1 MPAPTPPSR
10 TDDGP
15 LRPEIA
21 RSWQRVASAGLRP
34 DTQLD
39 RVPVTDF
46 DETSRLMVAA
56 NPVLDELSVELEN
69 TALCLVLA
77 DRDCRIVGVRFADSG
92 LENALEQI
100 GAVPGSIYSEDI
112 SGTNS
117 VATSHETCRGLL
129 VNGGEHFLEPL
140 KKFSCY
146 GHPIRHPVT
155 RRLEGVLDITG
166 AMPRANP
173 LFVPFVQRAV
183 RDIEQRLL
191 EGSPR
196 GQQLLLAAF
205 QNACKQRSHAV
216 VAIGDGIVL
225 TNPAAVDLLEAA
237 DHAVLRALVADVPHD
252 GTLVHELWLASGRLV
267 TVEASRINGT
277 SGAMFRLIARQEST
291 PVTTSRLGRHPTTDA
306 NAIGVEQQLA
316 RLRETRAP
324 ALISGEPGTG
334 RSRAVRAVAGEEPVV
349 TLDAAEVPSVGEG
362 PWGNRLTSLAAT
374 HRGVIAV
381 EDIHLLPA
389 ALCVRL
395 TGLLA
400 ESAARLVLTSTSRDL
415 LDEPVASVAASCVAH
430 VELPPLRRRREELPA
445 LVERMA
451 RDLRPEADVR
461 FTPSALAALAAQQW
475 PGNFRELSMVVRRA
489 VEARSAGDITVADLP
504 ETYRNGAE
512 ARSLTPWEQAELD
525 AIVTALRATGGN
537 KRQAAERLGISRSTL
552 YNRIHSLR
560 ITF

>member
-1 MPAPTPPSR
+1 MPRSTPRSR
-10 TDDGP
+10 TKDGS

-21 RSWQRVASAGLRP
+21 LSWQRVTSAGLRP
-34 DTQLD
+34 NTLLD

-56 NPVLDELSVELEN
+56 NPVLDELSVELTN
-69 TALCLVLA
+69 TALCLILA

-92 LENALEQI
+92 LETAIEQI

-117 VATSHETCRGLL
+117 VATPHETRRGLL
-129 VNGGEHFLEPL
+129 VNGEEHFLEPL

-166 AMPRANP
+166 IMPRANP

-205 QNACKQRSHAV
+205 QNAAKQRSHAV

-237 DHAVLRALVADVPHD
+237 DHAVLRALVADVPGE
-252 GTLVHELWLASGRLV
+252 GTLIHELWLVSGRVV
-267 TVEASRINGT
+267 TVEASRINGS
-277 SGAMFRLIARQEST
+277 SGAMFRLIARQE
-291 PVTTSRLGRHPTTDA
+291 PTSVAAPRHATVA
-306 NAIGVEQQLA
+306 RAFGVEQQLA

-324 ALISGEPGTG
+324 ALISGEPGSG
-334 RSRAVRAVAGEEPVV
+334 RSYAVRTVAGDEPVV
-349 TLDAAEVPSVGEG
+349 TLDAADVPAVGEG
-362 PWGNRLTSLAAT
+362 PWGNRLASLAAT

-381 EDIHLLPA
+381 EEIHLLPA

-395 TGLLA
+395 TGLL
-400 ESAARLVLTSTSRDL
+400 SGSSARLVLTSTSRNM
-415 LDEPVASVAASCVAH
+415 LDEPIASVAASCVAH
-430 VELPPLRRRREELPA
+430 VELPPLRRRREDLPA
-445 LVERMA
+445 LVERMV
-451 RDLRPEADVR
+451 RDLRPEVDVR
-461 FTPSALAALAAQQW
+461 FTPSALTALAAQQW
-475 PGNFRELSMVVRRA
+475 PGNLRELSMVVRHT
-489 VEARSAGDITVADLP
+489 VEAHSAGDITVTDLP

-525 AIVTALRATGGN
+525 AIVTALRETGGN

-560 ITF
+560 ITV